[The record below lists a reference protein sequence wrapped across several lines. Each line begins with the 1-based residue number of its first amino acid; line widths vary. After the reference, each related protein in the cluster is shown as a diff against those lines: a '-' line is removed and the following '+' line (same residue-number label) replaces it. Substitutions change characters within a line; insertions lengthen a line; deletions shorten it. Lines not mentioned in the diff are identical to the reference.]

1 MLLAGCWEAIFWW
14 KVEAPA
20 LSWAFQLWSKQMGKK
35 IGPHVVGAKL
45 ELYAVL
51 ISDHANGDNNGFG
64 NVVSIPSS
72 HQHARDGD
80 KDISMMKQS
89 QILINILNPD
99 ASCVAASTCVA
110 KAHLCVHLS
119 TLHDSGIVDKH
130 VTFLLLVYRN
140 ISQIMKI
147 CT

>member
-20 LSWAFQLWSKQMGKK
+20 LSRAFQLWSKQMGKK

-72 HQHARDGD
+72 HQHATDGD
-80 KDISMMKQS
+80 KDISMMKSKNKCSETIFSSRQKS
-89 QILINILNPD
+89 EVMIAI
-99 ASCVAASTCVA
+99 
-110 KAHLCVHLS
+110 
-119 TLHDSGIVDKH
+119 IV
-130 VTFLLLVYRN
+130 
-140 ISQIMKI
+140 ME
-147 CT
+147 